1 MALVTVLLQQGFGLG
16 QPHAVELFCQELFA
30 PEMQLGHVVI
40 SQYLQGKAQV
50 GHDVEAAIL
59 VIHVKLVVGFLVE
72 LLVNNAFLYQPVSP
86 QVVGIAA
93 DQGVVQV
100 ENRERH
106 GLSLREGAILCEAD
120 DKSYR
125 WIHHVPGLF
134 WCVCCTVVH

>member
-1 MALVTVLLQQGFGLG
+1 MYKVQ
-16 QPHAVELFCQELFA
+16 
-30 PEMQLGHVVI
+30 
-40 SQYLQGKAQV
+40 

-93 DQGVVQV
+93 DKGVVQV
-100 ENRERH
+100 ENRERY

-125 WIHHVPGLF
+125 WIHRVPGLF
-134 WCVCCTVVH
+134 WCVCCTVAH